1 MNAQYA
7 DEALPNR
14 AAESWRAWLMT
25 GARRGPVDRRRVR
38 GAHVGIKRMLADGM
52 RAPMGERPYTWKEF
66 SDSLVRQSVGEAMTL
81 LGPQDAR
88 LVKLAYFGG
97 MSNRDIA
104 RHTGLN
110 ESMVQRRLRQA
121 IEVIS
126 RHVARGKHFG
136 QRVIAAIAVFLSGRW
151 ADGAVHG
158 AVQGAAVAA
167 AAAIMVTHPA
177 ALPATD
183 SHAGPAS
190 VAPSATA
197 PVVPP
202 LPSPTAPV
210 ATSGGA
216 PQAADPT
223 SIVPAAAGVQTP
235 AVQAPGVQVPA
246 VSLPAVPS
254 VPSPPPVPKV
264 TSTVK
269 KLI

>member
-1 MNAQYA
+1 LNAQYA

-52 RAPMGERPYTWKEF
+52 RSPAGEKPYTWKEF

-97 MSNRDIA
+97 MSNGEIA

-121 IEVIS
+121 IEAIS
-126 RHVARGKHFG
+126 RHVERGKHFG

-151 ADGAVHG
+151 ADSAVHG

-167 AAAIMVTHPA
+167 AALIMVTHPA
-177 ALPATD
+177 ASPATD

-190 VAPSATA
+190 VAPAAAA

-202 LPSPTAPV
+202 LPSPTAPA
-210 ATSGGA
+210 ATSGSALQA
-216 PQAADPT
+216 PDPT
-223 SIVPAAAGVQTP
+223 SALPAAP
-235 AVQAPGVQVPA
+235 AVQAPAVQVP
-246 VSLPAVPS
+246 VSLPPVPALPSPPS
-254 VPSPPPVPKV
+254 VPQV

>member
-1 MNAQYA
+1 LNVQYA
-7 DEALPNR
+7 DEPLPNR

-52 RAPMGERPYTWKEF
+52 RSPVGEQPYTWKEF

-121 IEVIS
+121 IEAIS
-126 RHVARGKHFG
+126 RHVERGKHFG
-136 QRVIAAIAVFLSGRW
+136 QRVVAAVAVFLSGRW

-167 AAAIMVTHPA
+167 AAAIMITHPA
-177 ALPATD
+177 ASPATD
-183 SHAGPAS
+183 SHAGPTSAAPP
-190 VAPSATA
+190 VAA

-210 ATSGGA
+210 VGSGVA
-216 PQAADPT
+216 PQAPDPT
-223 SIVPAAAGVQTP
+223 AALPAAP
-235 AVQAPGVQVPA
+235 AVQVPVVQVP
-246 VSLPAVPS
+246 VSLPPVPAL
-254 VPSPPPVPKV
+254 PSPPPVPHV